1 VKKMM
6 FVKTT
11 VEEPTLTSDHNI
23 ASGETPM
30 MRIAALLAA
39 TLVLTSSHVHAQ
51 TYPSRQ
57 ITLIVPFAVG
67 GSNDIIARALGKKL
81 SDSWGQPVVI
91 DNRGGAGGVIG
102 SADVAKAPPDGYT
115 LLLVSST
122 FTINPAIKQN
132 MPFDT
137 ARDFTPVAFVARSPL
152 LVTASNDLPVKSASE
167 LLALARSKPGQITYA
182 SSGPGSINQ
191 ISAELIALSAGAKF
205 THVPYRGGAPAL
217 NDLVGGHVDI
227 YVSSLPQVLQLAK
240 TGKARALAVT
250 SATRTALLPDVP
262 TLEEAGIPG
271 FDLSSWWGIVGPAG
285 MPADIVNALNT
296 TIGKQL
302 DSPELKTILSSEGA
316 EAATMTP
323 QQFGDLMRSETER
336 WMKVAH
342 EAKISID

>member
-1 VKKMM
+1 M
-6 FVKTT
+6 
-11 VEEPTLTSDHNI
+11 I
-23 ASGETPM
+23 
-30 MRIAALLAA
+30 RIAALLAA
-39 TLVLTSSHVHAQ
+39 ALVPTSSHVRAQ
-51 TYPSRQ
+51 TYPARQ

-81 SDSWGQPVVI
+81 SEGWGQPVVI

-102 SADVAKAPPDGYT
+102 SADVAKASPDGYT

-122 FTINPAIKQN
+122 FTINPAIKKN

-137 ARDFTPVAFVARSPL
+137 NKDFTPVAFIARSPL

-191 ISAELIALSAGAKF
+191 ISAELIAWSAGAKF
-205 THVPYRGGAPAL
+205 MHVPYRGGAPAL

-262 TLEEAGIPG
+262 TLAEAGIPG

-285 MPADIVNALNT
+285 MPANVVNALNT
-296 TIGKQL
+296 AVGKQL

-323 QQFGDLMRSETER
+323 QQFGELMRSETER
-336 WMKVAH
+336 WIKVAH